1 MEARSVA
8 RFVHTSP
15 TKLRRIADAIRGQS
29 VPQALAMLRYLPG
42 PSARTVSKVVRSA
55 TASADDLFGL
65 EPDELYVA
73 EIMVDGAGRTRGTRH
88 WRPGPRGRSKMM
100 RRRSS
105 HIKVVVRA
113 LEAYEDY

>member
-1 MEARSVA
+1 MEARAVA

-15 TKLRRIADAIRGQS
+15 TKLRRIADAIRGQP
-29 VPQALAMLRYLPG
+29 VPEALATLRYLPG

-55 TASADDLFGL
+55 MANADDLFGL
-65 EPDELYVA
+65 ESDELYVA
-73 EIMVDGAGRTRGTRH
+73 EIAVDGAGRTRNTRR
-88 WRPGPRGRSKMM
+88 WRPGPRGRYKMM

-113 LEAYEDY
+113 FEEYEE

>member
-1 MEARSVA
+1 MEAISVA

-15 TKLRRIADAIRGQS
+15 TKLRRIADAIRGQR
-29 VPQALAMLRYLPG
+29 VPEALATLQYLPG

-55 TASADDLFGL
+55 VANADNLFGL

-73 EIMVDGAGRTRGTRH
+73 EIAVDGAGRTRNTRR
-88 WRPGPRGRSKMM
+88 WRPGPRGRYMMM

-105 HIKVVVRA
+105 HIQVVVRA
-113 LEAYEDY
+113 FGEEYEY